1 MNISNTLILVLFF
14 SIVGLLLLAFIGYVI
29 YILIKDRDRK
39 RKISSPPP
47 ARLPEEKVPQ
57 PQESLFR
64 AILQEAKNKPA
75 PGVDE
80 IREELARIEAEESGE
95 RPAEGQEQEQGQG

>member
-1 MNISNTLILVLFF
+1 MNISNTLVLVLFF

-29 YILIKDRDRK
+29 YILIKDFDRK
-39 RKISSPPP
+39 RKKSSPPP
-47 ARLPEEKVPQ
+47 ARLPEEMVPQ
-57 PQESLFR
+57 APQGSLFR

-80 IREELARIEAEESGE
+80 IREELARIEAEEAGE
-95 RPAEGQEQEQGQG
+95 KPAEEREQGQG

>member
-39 RKISSPPP
+39 RKKSSPPP
-47 ARLPEEKVPQ
+47 ARLPEEKGSQ
-57 PQESLFR
+57 AQGSLFR
-64 AILQEAKNKPA
+64 AILQEAKNKPE
-75 PGVDE
+75 PGVNE

-95 RPAEGQEQEQGQG
+95 EPAEEREQGQG

>member
-39 RKISSPPP
+39 RKKSSPPP
-47 ARLPEEKVPQ
+47 ARLPEEKSPQ
-57 PQESLFR
+57 ALQASLFR
-64 AILQEAKNKPA
+64 AILQEAKNKPE
-75 PGVDE
+75 PGVNE

-95 RPAEGQEQEQGQG
+95 EPAEEREQGQG